1 MHGDRNE
8 KETEVE
14 TKVAIDRLIEE
25 IGIGIG
31 IVGAGIAIEMV
42 MDDGK
47 TY

>member
-25 IGIGIG
+25 IGIETG

-42 MDDGK
+42 MDDDK
-47 TY
+47 T